1 MSSVSSI
8 TSTDYDSEQ
17 YLSRVPTKTLGQED
31 FLKLLVAQ
39 MTSQDPMA
47 PKSDTEFIA
56 QMASFSSLEQSK
68 TMQADLAQMRSDQQL
83 LQANSLLG
91 RTVNIEVD
99 ESTLITGLVSA
110 VHVEA
115 GKPKVVVGDGKY
127 DLDQVTV
134 ITPTPL
140 SQ

>member
-1 MSSVSSI
+1 MSTVSSVS
-8 TSTDYDSEQ
+8 TTNYESES
-17 YLSRVPTKTLGQED
+17 YLTRVPSKTLGQED
-31 FLKLLVAQ
+31 FLKILVAQ
-39 MTSQDPMA
+39 LTSQDPMS
-47 PKSDTEFIA
+47 PKTDTEFIG
-56 QMASFSSLEQSK
+56 QMASFSTLEQSK

-99 ESTLITGLVSA
+99 SSTLITGLVSA

-115 GKPKVVVGDGKY
+115 GTPKVVVGDGIY

-140 SQ
+140 S